1 MSRSPTETRTEM
13 WMARL
18 SEGCA
23 KLQVKPYSITRLY
36 SRAVRGSEYPRP
48 VRVCAAPW
56 RMGH

>member
-23 KLQVKPYSITRLY
+23 KLQVKPYSIY
-36 SRAVRGSEYPRP
+36 HAAVQPSCTG
-48 VRVCAAPW
+48 V
-56 RMGH
+56 